1 MKKKLIKYLVEGI
14 KMKYKMNIT
23 ITKNG
28 KEETLDLDCNF
39 FIIKENDYGNK
50 HYLIIKDNLGFR
62 QSLDIRY
69 DRAFNVNK
77 KMNYLVDW
85 ASYYWSGEGYAWE
98 IKRIEVIKL

>member
-1 MKKKLIKYLVEGI
+1 
-14 KMKYKMNIT
+14 MKYKMNIT

-28 KEETLDLDCNF
+28 NEQTLDLDCVF
-39 FIIKENDYGNK
+39 QCRENDYGNK
-50 HYLIIKDNLGFR
+50 HYLTIKDNLGFR

>member
-1 MKKKLIKYLVEGI
+1 
-14 KMKYKMNIT
+14 MNVT

-28 KEETLDLDCNF
+28 KEQTLDLDCVF
-39 FIIKENDYGNK
+39 RYKENDYGNK
-50 HYLIIKDNLGFR
+50 HYLSIKGNSGFE
-62 QSLDIRY
+62 QGLDIRY